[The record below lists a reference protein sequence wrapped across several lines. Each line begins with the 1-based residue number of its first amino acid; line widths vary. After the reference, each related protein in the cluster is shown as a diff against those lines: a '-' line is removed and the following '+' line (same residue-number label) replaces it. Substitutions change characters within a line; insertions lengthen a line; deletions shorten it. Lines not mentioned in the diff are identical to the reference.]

1 MRHSL
6 VVSPRI
12 DHNEDPVS
20 EALRTNN
27 KREQHF
33 REGPDISV
41 HIEGNFAIFKYF

>member
-12 DHNEDPVS
+12 DLNENPVS

-27 KREQHF
+27 K
-33 REGPDISV
+33 PV
-41 HIEGNFAIFKYF
+41 